1 MSAINW
7 IKLVPYALI
16 VIIICILI
24 FLWNAYSSSQETVG
38 SLRSDINVL
47 NATIERQQKETELL
61 RSSAKATEEILV
73 REQDKRL
80 EVEQQ
85 LSSSK
90 ASVAQLKKENNV
102 LKRRADNE
110 AVDDV
115 RDLELSDDA
124 ARLLLQSFCRANKK
138 HPDCSPR

>member
-1 MSAINW
+1 MPTINW
-7 IKLVPYALI
+7 IKLIPYAVFAATLI
-16 VIIICILI
+16 ALI

-38 SLRSDINVL
+38 SLRSNINEL
-47 NATIERQQKETELL
+47 TATIERQQRESELL

-73 REQDKRL
+73 KEQDKRL
-80 EVEQQ
+80 EVEQK

-110 AVDDV
+110 IVDDV
-115 RDLELSDDA
+115 RSLELSDDA
-124 ARLLLQSFCRANKK
+124 ASLLLQSFCRANKT
-138 HPDCSPR
+138 HPDCTTR